1 MSYCPLKHQRLAI
14 SVALKLLTILGLIR
28 LEVFIITMKNKVLIV
43 DDSLSMRMLISNVA
57 QKCLKEVEITHFGS
71 AEEALEQIK
80 TTPFNF
86 YSIDYTLPGMSGIDL
101 IKEVRRFNKNA
112 TIALVTANKQEAVK
126 NRARRAGVT
135 MIEKPDIEAPLFNFF
150 KAPNKELTQ
159 LQTDFIKEQFNL
171 GMGCAANELSQL
183 VNEEVFMSVP
193 SFSLITWSE
202 LMSKLKFT
210 QNEQVTVVHVKIG
223 GELNGQGLLVYPTL
237 DSLELAHLL
246 SHEFSPL
253 NDLTELEEEALA
265 EISGIIINN
274 IISSI
279 GNQLNFGAYTS
290 VPVCERGNWSYVSN
304 SFLPTDMSQP
314 VMFVGMNFSINN
326 KNLKGE
332 LIFLQD
338 GGVINMLIENTNKA
352 LSNAGLL

>member
-1 MSYCPLKHQRLAI
+1 ML
-14 SVALKLLTILGLIR
+14 
-28 LEVFIITMKNKVLIV
+28 NKVLIV
-43 DDSLSMRMLISNVA
+43 DDSLSIRMLVSKVA
-57 QKCLKEVEITHFGS
+57 EKCLNGVEITHFSS
-71 AEEALEQIK
+71 AEDALEAIK
-80 TTPFNF
+80 TDSFDY
-86 YSIDYTLPGMSGIDL
+86 YSVDYTLPGMSGIDF
-101 IKEVRRFNKNA
+101 IKEIRKYNKGA
-112 TIALVTANKQEAVK
+112 SIALVTANKQDAVK

-135 MIEKPDIEAPLFNFF
+135 LIEKPNIEEPLHAFF
-150 KAPNKELTQ
+150 KSSTKELSA
-159 LQTDFIKEQFNL
+159 LQVDFIKEQFNL

-202 LMSKLKFT
+202 LMTRLTFG

-223 GELNGQGLLVYPTL
+223 GDLSGKGLLVYPTL

-274 IISSI
+274 IISTI

-290 VPVCERGNWSYVSN
+290 IPVCERGNWNYVSN
-304 SFLPTDMSQP
+304 SFLPSDMNQP
-314 VMFVGMNFSINN
+314 VMFVGMSFAINN
-326 KNLKGE
+326 NSLKGE

-338 GGVINMLIENTNKA
+338 GDVIDMLIDNTNKA
-352 LSNAGLL
+352 LEKAGLL